1 MKKILVILASVAGI
15 FSASSCSS
23 QLEVAP
29 PNKIVDEDIIK
40 IMEGSDESKKQ
51 LVLKAIAT
59 PFVKY
64 FNMWSSPLPGGV
76 LAPME
81 YCYQGMWHAR
91 SLQGN
96 DMIIG
101 ESDASTNDLAGT
113 SYYKG
118 TTSMTNNS
126 VNSNYAHWFGYAY
139 AINQANLLLT
149 YMTEEAAKKG
159 GLAADGR
166 ARGLMIRAFSYM
178 CLMEEYCQ
186 PYLSG
191 GKEKLGMSLYTV
203 YDPGQA
209 AVARSSAEE
218 TWNFIIKDLVEAAS
232 YVSTYTTAFSELED
246 FDAGVANFLLARA
259 YILTGQWNNAIAACD
274 KIINSGKYSF
284 IKNANY
290 GCNPTGAEIP
300 ADASE
305 VVFSPVNNAFTA
317 LMVNP
322 ECILGYIKK
331 SSYNPK
337 DGSNRAGVHNMLNN
351 AFSKEYP
358 GGTQVCIDQRLYD
371 KIAAGD
377 VRKNAWYPKSFKYA
391 YSTNLVPA
399 YASMKDGATHGITDD
414 GISMSSRD
422 LVSDQD
428 YCMFRYSEV
437 VLMKAE
443 AQAQSGQDAAAK
455 TTLNTLLSARSNG
468 ALNCDNYPSMSG
480 MSALDMVKL
489 QWRIEMWG
497 ENGREYFNNK
507 RWNIDVNRS
516 GSANH
521 WSQYSLKW
529 NEMTL
534 QIPLKELETN
544 PNCVQD

>member
-1 MKKILVILASVAGI
+1 MKKIFFVLASVAGI
-15 FSASSCSS
+15 FSASSCNS

-29 PNKIVDEDIIK
+29 PNKIVDEDIIA
-40 IMEGSDESKKQ
+40 IMQGTDESKKQ
-51 LVLKAIAT
+51 LVMSAIAS

-64 FNMWSSPLPGGV
+64 FNLWGSPLPGGV

-81 YCYQGMWHAR
+81 YCYQGFEHAR

-101 ESDASTNDLAGT
+101 ESEATTNDLAGT

-149 YMTEEAAKKG
+149 YMTPEAAKKG

-166 ARGLMIRAFSYM
+166 ARGLVIRAYSYM

-191 GKEKLGMSLYTV
+191 GKEKLGMSWYSE
-203 YDPGQA
+203 YNPGQEA
-209 AVARSSAEE
+209 KARLSAEE
-218 TWNFIIKDLVEAAS
+218 TWNNIIADLKEAATYATS
-232 YVSTYTTAFSELED
+232 YTHGFSNCED
-246 FDAGVANFLLARA
+246 FDAGVVNFLLARA
-259 YILTGQWNNAIAACD
+259 YVLTGKWSEAITVCD
-274 KIINSGKYSF
+274 AIINGGYSF
-284 IKNANY
+284 IKTENY
-290 GCNPTGAEIP
+290 GCNPTGAAFDP
-300 ADASE
+300 ST
-305 VVFSPVNNAFTA
+305 VKFSPTKNAFTA
-317 LMVNP
+317 LTVNP
-322 ECILGYIKK
+322 ECILGFIKK

-337 DGSNRAGVHNMLNN
+337 DASNRAGVHNMLNN

-358 GGTQVCIDQRLYD
+358 GGTQICIDKRLYD
-371 KIAAGD
+371 KIADGD
-377 VRKNAWYPKSFKYA
+377 VRKNAWYPQSFLYKW
-391 YSTNLVPA
+391 STTVVPA
-399 YASMKDGATHGITDD
+399 YASMKDGATCGIGEDGVTDD
-414 GISMSSRD
+414 
-422 LVSDQD
+422 VEDQVAMQD
-428 YCMFRYSEV
+428 FCKFRLSEV

-443 AQAQSGQDAAAK
+443 AQAMNNQGDAAKA
-455 TTLNTLLSARSNG
+455 TLNTLLAARSTG
-468 ALNCDNYPSMSG
+468 TALTCDTYPSMAG
-480 MSALDMVKL
+480 MSAIDMVKL